1 MLSQQEPLRS
11 QLPSWS
17 YLLLD
22 LDCIPNLK
30 PFILSLFSSLYR
42 LHFQDLMVDLLNF
55 SFTSSLTPWTFQLI
69 ILFLLVLDQFSYWPL
84 LLLQPVRA
92 AGKMKDS
99 NGINHSYWRCSLYMS
114 SPCCL
119 ILTVHAHADHVFH
132 SSASN
137 QKYQNWK
144 WLNLLIGREV

>member
-22 LDCIPNLK
+22 LVCIPNLK

-42 LHFQDLMVDLLNF
+42 LHFQDLMVDHLNF

-69 ILFLLVLDQFSYWPL
+69 LFQLVLDQFSYWPL
-84 LLLQPVRA
+84 LLLQPVRR

-99 NGINHSYWRCSLYMS
+99 NGINHSYWQCSLYMS
-114 SPCCL
+114 SSCDLTDPDSPCSCWPCISLFCL
-119 ILTVHAHADHVFH
+119 RARNTSTENDWI
-132 SSASN
+132 S
-137 QKYQNWK
+137 
-144 WLNLLIGREV
+144 